1 MRIDD
6 FLSSVGAI
14 KRRTIAKQ
22 LGSSG
27 MIAVNGNTVK
37 PSYQVKINDIIRI
50 KGSRSLVIEVLNI
63 PVGSIQKDKR
73 ELYFT
78 EIKDK

>member
-63 PVGSIQKDKR
+63 PVGSIQKDER